1 MGTWNSNLW
10 NGGAPAPTVQ
20 SGVPVQP
27 LLYAAARLAHITKF
41 AIANQNVASPDQ
53 VADFILHA
61 NLMFD
66 QAQVRRPIFYSVGVD
81 TYVLGTAK
89 IYTLG
94 PGGTL
99 LDANGNSVR
108 PVKIERARLI
118 LNSTGTAIHLG
129 VFNGSF
135 REFSDLAVQDIPG
148 ALPRFLYCDYAAPT
162 ANIYL
167 VPQDQGGD
175 QLELYTPVPMPTI
188 AAISDLIVL
197 APGYQDWFV
206 NNLAVRLASAFEER
220 GASVTDDTRM
230 EARRSTAAV
239 MKLNMNSPRMR
250 SDAPSGGRGRG
261 GDFNYFSGT
270 ST

>member
-61 NLMFD
+61 NLMLD
-66 QAQVRRPIFYSVGVD
+66 QAQVRRPMIYSVGVD

-118 LNSTGTAIHLG
+118 LNQTRTGIPSGRLQRLIPRVLG
-129 VFNGSF
+129 
-135 REFSDLAVQDIPG
+135 LAVQDIPG

-162 ANIYL
+162 AN
-167 VPQDQGGD
+167 
-175 QLELYTPVPMPTI
+175 
-188 AAISDLIVL
+188 
-197 APGYQDWFV
+197 
-206 NNLAVRLASAFEER
+206 
-220 GASVTDDTRM
+220 
-230 EARRSTAAV
+230 
-239 MKLNMNSPRMR
+239 
-250 SDAPSGGRGRG
+250 
-261 GDFNYFSGT
+261 
-270 ST
+270 